1 MKRCSTLPIIRE
13 MQIKIMK
20 CSLALVNVAI
30 TKSPQ
35 ITNVGEDMENRKHF
49 YTGACNVNRC
59 NHYGN
64 QYG

>member
-1 MKRCSTLPIIRE
+1 MPIIRE

-30 TKSPQ
+30 TRSPQ

-49 YTGACNVNRC
+49 YTGTCNVT
-59 NHYGN
+59 
-64 QYG
+64 

>member
-13 MQIKIMK
+13 MQIKMK
-20 CSLALVNVAI
+20 YSLALVNVAI

-49 YTGACNVNRC
+49 YTDACNVN
-59 NHYGN
+59 
-64 QYG
+64 